1 MASEIHLSFWEFVAE
16 RADIWHRKEILR
28 EPPPW
33 TDDPILA
40 VYRFTNVRRAD
51 DTGTIW
57 YVKNVVHF
65 TDNWASLLWRT
76 MVYRKVNNVAWF
88 EDLDQVP
95 SLSYWRE
102 YRELAIANMRRC
114 PPPYSPAY
122 VVLAHRK
129 GSRTNTLINDLDLA
143 EKGWDQFANHV
154 QLAGYD
160 SAKRAH
166 QILTELNGI
175 GGFLAYQ
182 ILRDLILAR
191 RVPFNDNDFTHIGP
205 GAAYTLRHLS
215 GETHYDRQYDFLL
228 GLWHRQPPLRVM
240 SPLCLGDV
248 ENCLCEYGKYVKIS
262 QGGGRRRKYRHAI
275 KFSQFN

>member
-1 MASEIHLSFWEFVAE
+1 MASEIRLSFWEFVAE
-16 RADIWHRKEILR
+16 RADIWHRKEVLR
-28 EPPPW
+28 GPPPW

-40 VYRFTNVRRAD
+40 AYRFTNVRRAD
-51 DTGTIW
+51 DIGTIW
-57 YVKNVVHF
+57 YVKNIGEA
-65 TDNWASLLWRT
+65 TDNWEELLWAT
-76 MVYRKVNNVAWF
+76 MLYRMINNVAWF
-88 EDLDQVP
+88 EELGQVP

-102 YRELAIANMRRC
+102 YRELTIANIHRC
-114 PPPYSPAY
+114 SPPHSPAY
-122 VVLAHRK
+122 MILARRK
-129 GSRTNTLINDLDLA
+129 GSRVDSLIENLDRA
-143 EKGWDQFANHV
+143 EKVWGEIATQVFSSPTTEEAWKV
-154 QLAGYD
+154 LIQLHD
-160 SAKRAH
+160 V
-166 QILTELNGI
+166 

-182 ILRDLILAR
+182 ILRDLILVR

-215 GETHYDRQYDFLL
+215 GETNYDQQYDFLL

-262 QGGGRRRKYRHAI
+262 QGGGRRRKYRHAT